1 MSAEFIPHGGLIR
14 ADDLQQGVPLKPSE
28 ITQFIRTIDAEV
40 FERKHAAA
48 ENTFQ
53 PKSLFDL
60 AKAASEREVAH
71 VLDAES
77 LPQTEA
83 ENPREPLEMAH
94 LILKCTAIFKL
105 HIQELD
111 FRCAILAHFGPPALS
126 PTIVAQLP
134 QEWKRG

>member
-77 LPQTEA
+77 PPQTEA
-83 ENPREPLEMAH
+83 ENPREPLET
-94 LILKCTAIFKL
+94 LETSEIDNT
-105 HIQELD
+105 
-111 FRCAILAHFGPPALS
+111 PPL
-126 PTIVAQLP
+126 
-134 QEWKRG
+134 

>member
-53 PKSLFDL
+53 PKRRPAQKPRS
-60 AKAASEREVAH
+60 APPTKPTASEIPSR
-71 VLDAES
+71 
-77 LPQTEA
+77 
-83 ENPREPLEMAH
+83 
-94 LILKCTAIFKL
+94 
-105 HIQELD
+105 
-111 FRCAILAHFGPPALS
+111 
-126 PTIVAQLP
+126 
-134 QEWKRG
+134 RGLRDML